1 MSGRGEP
8 RLRNAGEAAFVVE
21 FGNEISVELN
31 ERATALA
38 ALLER
43 EPFDGFREAIPTFRS
58 VLVFHDPEADPEAIR
73 AHALDLARGAGR
85 SPRGPRAISSC
96 PASMTG
102 RTCRRWRRRLACP
115 WKS

>member
-58 VLVFHDPEADPEAIR
+58 VLVFHDPRRTPKPSAPTRSISPA
-73 AHALDLARGAGR
+73 APAG
-85 SPRGPRAISSC
+85 SPRGPRATSSF

-102 RTCRRWRRRLACP
+102 RTFRR
-115 WKS
+115 